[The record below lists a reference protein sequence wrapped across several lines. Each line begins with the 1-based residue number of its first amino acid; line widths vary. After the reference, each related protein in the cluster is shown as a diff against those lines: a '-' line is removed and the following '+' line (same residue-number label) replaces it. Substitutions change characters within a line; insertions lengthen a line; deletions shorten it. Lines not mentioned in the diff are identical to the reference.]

1 MPVSKRFEFELDA
14 GVKVD
19 FTNHVGWRRAGAFVV
34 LGHFIF

>member
-14 GVKVD
+14 RVKD